1 MSILN
6 NKPKNT
12 PNTKQ
17 DSKMNPSLATVNAAS
32 AAELSAVENDFVV
45 ESDST
50 NQLNQESV
58 TDKARSDELS
68 FVHDAVLLQET
79 VAAVLGVKAL
89 PKQTDDAE
97 QSSDNQNSLQ
107 MSGVYVDATFGRG
120 GHSRLLL
127 SQLADDATLIVF
139 DKDPTAI
146 SVARELAK
154 TDSRVKVVHDSFA
167 TLTDSLAA
175 MGITQVDGLM
185 ADLGIS
191 SPQIDDGS
199 RGFSF
204 MRDGAVD
211 MRMDT
216 SRGQSVAEWLE
227 KVDDET
233 LANVLYEFGEERH
246 SRRIARAIKQMD
258 SYDSTLALAE
268 VIKVAHPNWQRGKH
282 PATQSFQAMRIF
294 INNELGDVDDFLEQ
308 SIPILKAGGQL
319 AVISFH
325 SLEDRRIKQFLQ
337 RHSKGQ
343 YPEDENLPMPPKRPR
358 YFSKPKRVGPSKA
371 ETSQNPRARS
381 AWLRMA
387 TRTDT
392 DYLPSVEQ

>member
-1 MSILN
+1 VSISN
-6 NKPKNT
+6 SKPKNT
-12 PNTKQ
+12 PNANH
-17 DSKMNPSLATVNAAS
+17 NPSDPDNSTSAAS
-32 AAELSAVENDFVV
+32 LFSE
-45 ESDST
+45 ESTST
-50 NQLNQESV
+50 QKLMQESREHQA
-58 TDKARSDELS
+58 TSDELS
-68 FVHDAVLLQET
+68 FVHDAVLLQEA

-89 PKQTDDAE
+89 PKQTDDE
-97 QSSDNQNSLQ
+97 SQNSLQ
-107 MSGVYVDATFGRG
+107 ASGIYVDATFGRG

-146 SVARELAK
+146 SVARELANS
-154 TDSRVKVVHDSFA
+154 DSRVKVVHDSFA

-227 KVDDET
+227 TVDDET

-246 SRRIARAIKQMD
+246 SRRIARAIKQMN

-294 INNELGDVDDFLEQ
+294 INNELGDVDNFLEQ
-308 SIPILKAGGQL
+308 SISILKVGGQL

-371 ETSQNPRARS
+371 EISHNPRSRS

-387 TRTDT
+387 TRTDA
-392 DYLPSVEQ
+392 DYVVDVPP

>member
-1 MSILN
+1 MSISN
-6 NKPKNT
+6 PKSKNT
-12 PNTKQ
+12 LNSKETLSSVI
-17 DSKMNPSLATVNAAS
+17 DSSESEVNS
-32 AAELSAVENDFVV
+32 SIVEND
-45 ESDST
+45 SA
-50 NQLNQESV
+50 QEPVIEQAGSN
-58 TDKARSDELS
+58 ELS

-79 VAAVLGVKAL
+79 VAAVLGVKSL
-89 PKQTDDAE
+89 PKQTDD
-97 QSSDNQNSLQ
+97 SRQNSLQ
-107 MSGVYVDATFGRG
+107 KKGIYVDATFGRG

-127 SQLADDATLIVF
+127 SQLADDATLVVF

-146 SVARELAK
+146 SVAQELAK

-167 TLTDSLAA
+167 TLTVSLAA
-175 MGITQVDGLM
+175 MGITKVDGLM
-185 ADLGIS
+185 VDLGIS

-227 KVDDET
+227 TVDDET

-258 SYDSTLALAE
+258 SYESTLALAE
-268 VIKVAHPNWQRGKH
+268 VIKAAHPNWQRGKH

-308 SIPILKAGGQL
+308 SIPILKSGGQL

-358 YFSKPKRVGPSKA
+358 YFSKPKRVGPSQA
-371 ETSQNPRARS
+371 EISNNPRARS

-387 TRTDT
+387 TRSDT
-392 DYLPSVEQ
+392 DYKADNNS

>member
-1 MSILN
+1 MSLLN
-6 NKPKNT
+6 NKPENKPLSN
-12 PNTKQ
+12 
-17 DSKMNPSLATVNAAS
+17 VNHPETA
-32 AAELSAVENDFVV
+32 D
-45 ESDST
+45 DT
-50 NQLNQESV
+50 H
-58 TDKARSDELS
+58 SDELS
-68 FVHDAVLLQET
+68 FVHDAVLLPET
-79 VAAVLGVKAL
+79 VAAVLGVKSL
-89 PKQTDDAE
+89 PKQTGNDAQNSVNQSNDD
-97 QSSDNQNSLQ
+97 QNSLKV
-107 MSGVYVDATFGRG
+107 SGIYVDATFGRG

-127 SQLADDATLIVF
+127 SQLADDAQLIVF

-146 SVARELAK
+146 SVAQELAS

-175 MGITQVDGLM
+175 MGIVQVDGLM

-216 SRGQSVAEWLE
+216 SRGQSVAQWLE

-258 SYDSTLALAE
+258 SYKSTLELAE

-294 INNELGDVDDFLEQ
+294 INNELGDVDAFLEQ
-308 SIPILKAGGQL
+308 SIPILKSGGQL

-343 YPEDENLPMPPKRPR
+343 YPEDENLPMPPNRPR

-371 ETSQNPRARS
+371 ETSHNPRSRS

-387 TRTDT
+387 TRTDIV
-392 DYLPSVEQ
+392 YEQADKK

>member
-1 MSILN
+1 MSISN
-6 NKPKNT
+6 SKPKNT
-12 PNTKQ
+12 PN
-17 DSKMNPSLATVNAAS
+17 SKENPSS
-32 AAELSAVENDFVV
+32 AINNSESAVAPSAVEND
-45 ESDST
+45 SA
-50 NQLNQESV
+50 NQFAQESA
-58 TDKARSDELS
+58 TEQATSDELS
-68 FVHDAVLLQET
+68 FVHDAVLLEET
-79 VAAVLGVKAL
+79 VAAVLGIKSL
-89 PKQTDDAE
+89 PKQTGDAE
-97 QSSDNQNSLQ
+97 QSSESQNSLK
-107 MSGVYVDATFGRG
+107 MSGIYVDATFGRG

-146 SVARELAK
+146 SVAQALAK
-154 TDSRVKVVHDSFA
+154 ADSRVKVVHDSFA

-175 MGITQVDGLM
+175 MGIKQVDGLM

-227 KVDDET
+227 TVDDET
-233 LANVLYEFGEERH
+233 LANVLYDFGEERH
-246 SRRIARAIKQMD
+246 SRRIARAIKQME

-268 VIKVAHPNWQRGKH
+268 VIKVAHPKWQKGKH

-294 INNELGDVDDFLEQ
+294 INNELGDVDEFLAQ
-308 SIPILKAGGQL
+308 SIAVLKAGGQL

-343 YPEDENLPMPPKRPR
+343 YPEDENLPMPPNRPR
-358 YFSKPKRVGPSKA
+358 YFGKPKRVGPSQV
-371 ETSQNPRARS
+371 ETKQNPRSRS

-387 TRTDT
+387 TRSDT
-392 DYLPSVEQ
+392 DYVVDIGA

>member
-1 MSILN
+1 MSSSN
-6 NKPKNT
+6 
-12 PNTKQ
+12 
-17 DSKMNPSLATVNAAS
+17 SKAPFSS
-32 AAELSAVENDFVV
+32 AADGADMSAALTPTSQNDQQPPQTP
-45 ESDST
+45 EASG
-50 NQLNQESV
+50 
-58 TDKARSDELS
+58 

-89 PKQTDDAE
+89 PNTAAGDAPL
-97 QSSDNQNSLQ
+97 NAR
-107 MSGVYVDATFGRG
+107 GIYVDATFGRG

-127 SQLADDATLIVF
+127 SHLATDAQLIVF

-146 SVARELAK
+146 SVAHALASA
-154 TDSRVKVVHDSFA
+154 DSRVHVVHDSFA

-185 ADLGIS
+185 ADLGVS

-216 SRGQSVAEWLE
+216 SRGESVAEWLE
-227 KVDDET
+227 HVDADT
-233 LANVLYEFGEERH
+233 LADVLYEFGEERH

-258 SYDSTLALAE
+258 SYESTLELAE
-268 VIKVAHPNWQRGKH
+268 VIKVAHPNWQKGKH

-294 INNELGDVDDFLEQ
+294 INNELGDVDSFLAQ
-308 SIPILKAGGQL
+308 SIPVLKAGGQL

-343 YPEDENLPMPPKRPR
+343 YPEDEQLPMPPKRPR
-358 YFSKPKRVGPSKA
+358 YFGKPKRTAPSKA
-371 ETSQNPRARS
+371 EVSHNPRARS
-381 AWLRMA
+381 AWLRSA
-387 TRTDT
+387 TRSDT
-392 DYLPSVEQ
+392 DYQPAAGE

>member
-1 MSILN
+1 MSISNSKLN
-6 NKPKNT
+6 IKPKNT
-12 PNTKQ
+12 PNANP
-17 DSKMNPSLATVNAAS
+17 NPSNPDNSMSAAS
-32 AAELSAVENDFVV
+32 LSSE
-45 ESDST
+45 ESTST
-50 NQLNQESV
+50 QNLMQESAK
-58 TDKARSDELS
+58 DKATSDELS
-68 FVHDAVLLQET
+68 FVHDAVLLQEA

-89 PKQTDDAE
+89 PKQTDDE
-97 QSSDNQNSLQ
+97 SQSSLQ
-107 MSGVYVDATFGRG
+107 VSGIYVDATFGRG
-120 GHSRLLL
+120 GHSRVLL

-146 SVARELAK
+146 KVAQELASK
-154 TDSRVKVVHDSFA
+154 DSRVRVVHDSFA

-227 KVDDET
+227 NVDDET
-233 LANVLYEFGEERH
+233 LANVLYDFGEERH
-246 SRRIARAIKQMD
+246 SRRIARAIKQMN
-258 SYDSTLALAE
+258 SYKSTLELAE

-294 INNELGDVDDFLEQ
+294 INNELGDVDNFLEQ

-371 ETSQNPRARS
+371 EISQNPRSRS
-381 AWLRMA
+381 AWLRLA

-392 DYLPSVEQ
+392 DYLADIEP

>member
-1 MSILN
+1 VSLSKSKS
-6 NKPKNT
+6 KPT
-12 PNTKQ
+12 PN
-17 DSKMNPSLATVNAAS
+17 SNAHASS
-32 AAELSAVENDFVV
+32 AADHAESATNLSSVEAHSAQNLTE
-45 ESDST
+45 ESR
-50 NQLNQESV
+50 QHIAQESGEDCA
-58 TDKARSDELS
+58 TSDELS
-68 FVHDAVLLQET
+68 FIHDAVLLPET
-79 VAAVLGVKAL
+79 VAAVLGVKSL
-89 PKQTDDAE
+89 PPQKDAAKG
-97 QSSDNQNSLQ
+97 QNSLQ
-107 MSGVYVDATFGRG
+107 MSGIYVDATFGRG

-127 SQLADDATLIVF
+127 SHLADDAKLIVF

-146 SVARELAK
+146 SVAKELAS
-154 TDSRVKVVHDSFA
+154 TDSRVHVVHDSFA
-167 TLTDSLAA
+167 TLTSSLAA
-175 MGITQVDGLM
+175 LGITQVDGLM

-258 SYDSTLALAE
+258 SYESTLELAE
-268 VIKVAHPNWQRGKH
+268 VIKIAHPNWQRGKH

-294 INNELGDVDDFLEQ
+294 INNELGDVDDFLAQ
-308 SIPILKAGGQL
+308 SIPILKPGGQL

-371 ETSQNPRARS
+371 EISHNPRSRS
-381 AWLRMA
+381 AWLRLA
-387 TRTDT
+387 TRTDS
-392 DYLPSVEQ
+392 DYLPDVEQ

>member
-1 MSILN
+1 MSLSKSKS
-6 NKPKNT
+6 KPT
-12 PNTKQ
+12 PN
-17 DSKMNPSLATVNAAS
+17 SNAHASS
-32 AAELSAVENDFVV
+32 AADHAESATNLSSVEAHSAQNLTE
-45 ESDST
+45 ESR
-50 NQLNQESV
+50 QHIAQESGEDCA
-58 TDKARSDELS
+58 TSDELS
-68 FVHDAVLLQET
+68 FIHDAVLLPET
-79 VAAVLGVKAL
+79 VAAVLGVKSL
-89 PKQTDDAE
+89 PPQKDAAKG
-97 QSSDNQNSLQ
+97 QNSLQ
-107 MSGVYVDATFGRG
+107 MSGIYVDATFGRG

-127 SQLADDATLIVF
+127 SHLADDAKLIVF

-146 SVARELAK
+146 SVAKELAS
-154 TDSRVKVVHDSFA
+154 TDSRVHVVHDSFA
-167 TLTDSLAA
+167 TLTSSLAA
-175 MGITQVDGLM
+175 LGITQVDGLM

-258 SYDSTLALAE
+258 SYESTLELAE
-268 VIKVAHPNWQRGKH
+268 VIRVAHPNWQRGKH

-294 INNELGDVDDFLEQ
+294 INNELGDVDDFLAQ
-308 SIPILKAGGQL
+308 SIPILKTGGQL

-371 ETSQNPRARS
+371 EISHNPRSRS
-381 AWLRMA
+381 AWLRLA
-387 TRTDT
+387 TRTDS
-392 DYLPSVEQ
+392 DYLPDVEQ

>member
-1 MSILN
+1 MSLS
-6 NKPKNT
+6 KSKSKLT
-12 PNTKQ
+12 PNI
-17 DSKMNPSLATVNAAS
+17 NASPS
-32 AAELSAVENDFVV
+32 AATDSPESALSPSAMEDI
-45 ESDST
+45 SIQDP
-50 NQLNQESV
+50 NQG
-58 TDKARSDELS
+58 DKVSDELS
-68 FVHDAVLLQET
+68 FVHDAVLLQEA
-79 VAAVLGVKAL
+79 VAAVLGVNAL
-89 PKQTDDAE
+89 PKQTGSDE
-97 QSSDNQNSLQ
+97 QSSDRQNSLQ
-107 MSGVYVDATFGRG
+107 MSGIYVDATFGRG

-146 SVARELAK
+146 AVARELAT

-175 MGITQVDGLM
+175 MGIMQVDGLM

-246 SRRIARAIKQMD
+246 SRRIARAIKQME
-258 SYDSTLALAE
+258 SYKSTLELAE

-308 SIPILKAGGQL
+308 SIPILKSGGQL

-343 YPEDENLPMPPKRPR
+343 YPEDENLPMPPNRPR
-358 YFSKPKRVGPSKA
+358 YFSKPKRVGPSKT
-371 ETSQNPRARS
+371 EVSHNPRSRS
-381 AWLRMA
+381 AWLRLA

-392 DYLPSVEQ
+392 DYQQTLKQ

>member
-1 MSILN
+1 MSISN
-6 NKPKNT
+6 NKPKS
-12 PNTKQ
+12 KQ
-17 DSKMNPSLATVNAAS
+17 DLKTTASSATDNAKS
-32 AAELSAVENDFVV
+32 ARDLSAVENDFVV

-50 NQLNQESV
+50 NSPAQESV
-58 TDKARSDELS
+58 AAITEQTTSDELS

-107 MSGVYVDATFGRG
+107 MSGIYVDATFGRG

-167 TLTDSLAA
+167 TLTNSLVA

-233 LANVLYEFGEERH
+233 LANVLYDFGEERH

-343 YPEDENLPMPPKRPR
+343 YPEDENLPMPPNRPR

>member
-1 MSILN
+1 VSLSKSKS
-6 NKPKNT
+6 KPT
-12 PNTKQ
+12 PNSNAN
-17 DSKMNPSLATVNAAS
+17 DSS
-32 AAELSAVENDFVV
+32 AADHAESATNLSSVEAHSAQNLTE
-45 ESDST
+45 ESR
-50 NQLNQESV
+50 QHIAQESGEDCA
-58 TDKARSDELS
+58 TSDELS
-68 FVHDAVLLQET
+68 FIHDAVLLPET
-79 VAAVLGVKAL
+79 VAAVLGVKSL
-89 PKQTDDAE
+89 PPQKDAAKG
-97 QSSDNQNSLQ
+97 QNSLQ
-107 MSGVYVDATFGRG
+107 MSGIYVDATFGRG

-127 SQLADDATLIVF
+127 SHLADDAKLIVF

-146 SVARELAK
+146 SVAKELAS
-154 TDSRVKVVHDSFA
+154 TDSRVHVVHDSFA
-167 TLTDSLAA
+167 TLTSSLAA
-175 MGITQVDGLM
+175 LGITQVDGLM

-258 SYDSTLALAE
+258 SYESTLELAE
-268 VIKVAHPNWQRGKH
+268 VIKIAHPNWQRGKH

-294 INNELGDVDDFLEQ
+294 INNELGDVDDFLAQ
-308 SIPILKAGGQL
+308 SIPILKPGGQL

-371 ETSQNPRARS
+371 EISHNPRSRS
-381 AWLRMA
+381 AWLRLA
-387 TRTDT
+387 TRTDS
-392 DYLPSVEQ
+392 DYLPDVEQ